1 MNLIIDVGNS
11 FIKLAVFE
19 NNIIKHKEVIE
30 NELILDAIYTVKE
43 NYVLIDHIIISSV
56 GKLKESDIKVIDT
69 SFDLLVLNSKT
80 KLPFQN
86 LYKTPKT
93 LGVDRIALVSASVN
107 QYPKS
112 NVIII
117 DAGTCITYDFVNTK
131 NEYLGGAISPGL
143 RMRYKS
149 LNNLTAN
156 LPLLD
161 TEIPKNIIGNSTKD
175 SIHSGVVNG
184 VLNEI
189 DGAIQ
194 EYKDKYSDLTVIL
207 TGGDSNFLSKQLKS
221 SIFANSNFL
230 LEGLNYILQFNTNS
244 W

>member
-11 FIKLAVFE
+11 FVKLAVFKDGK
-19 NNIIKHKEVIE
+19 IKHNEVVEIKDMLKRI
-30 NELILDAIYTVKE
+30 NFIKQKFNSIKSA
-43 NYVLIDHIIISSV
+43 IISSV
-56 GKLKESDIKVIDT
+56 GKLNKKDINAIDKYFNLT
-69 SFDLLVLNSKT
+69 VLNSKT
-80 KLPFQN
+80 KLPFKN
-86 LYKTPKT
+86 LYETPNT

-107 QYPKS
+107 QFPC
-112 NVIII
+112 NNALII
-117 DAGTCITYDFVNTK
+117 DAGTCITYDFVTSE

-161 TEIPKNIIGNSTKD
+161 TEIPDDIIGGSTKS

-184 VLNEI
+184 VLKEM
-189 DGAIQ
+189 DGIIEAYA
-194 EYKDKYSDLTVIL
+194 EKYSDLTVIL
-207 TGGDSNFLSKQLKS
+207 TGGDANFLSKQLKS

-230 LEGLNYILQFNTNS
+230 LEGLNYILQFNSNS
-244 W
+244 